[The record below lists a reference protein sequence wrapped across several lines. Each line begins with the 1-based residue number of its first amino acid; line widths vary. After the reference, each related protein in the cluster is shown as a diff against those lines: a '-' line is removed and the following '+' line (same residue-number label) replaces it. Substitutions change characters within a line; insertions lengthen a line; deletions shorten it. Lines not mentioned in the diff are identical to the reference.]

1 MSEEYKKEY
10 ENLRDNNPLVL
21 PADESSKKER
31 SLAHGEIAKETTV
44 IVSISAKKRV
54 SRKFSSSQTGN
65 ATIRKSRSD
74 TERGFKT
81 ASNVP
86 SLDFCAAGLVGRDN
100 EIAALKSSHDRLVK
114 GGKKELILVGGQSG
128 VGKSSV
134 IRSIKNDFSVEGLF
148 VEGKFDM
155 NTSNE
160 PYSGVAE
167 AFGIICR
174 TIKEAG
180 PEAIAD
186 LQHDLRKELGDK
198 PGMLVQLIPELHEIM
213 EVETADE
220 TSVGSIDRADET
232 EGGVDRLRFAFRV
245 LTRVFSS
252 LFSPLVL
259 FLDDLQ
265 WADVSS
271 LQVLEYL
278 ILDKENENPLMVIGS
293 YRSEEVDEN
302 STLHNKM
309 LGFREKTDKF
319 QFRMTEL
326 TIESFSSNDIEKV
339 VTAVLPS
346 FRADHIIGLASL
358 CHQRTLGNPF
368 FTIEFLRMLHFE
380 GMLAFDHKT
389 KTWSWNL
396 SDIEKKTMSTANVV
410 VMLEQQMRKLPKQMQ
425 ALLQC
430 AAYLGSS
437 FSEAT
442 IDLVWSVY
450 GRRLVEERIELT
462 SSLLPLIV
470 ADSIFE
476 KGEKQQYRWTHDKLQ
491 EAALSLSDMRRSTFQ
506 LDIGKTLYYGLTQD
520 QVEEDLFTIVDL
532 INNGNTLKLP
542 EFASVNLR
550 AAEKAREIAAFQA
563 CRDYIAEGISLLQE
577 KDWIQNKSTA
587 LSLYTIGAEAE
598 LVLGNVDT
606 AKRYWETVL
615 SRSDLSTLEML
626 PLQIVKAKALGDV
639 ELKSREALE
648 YCLRLLNNHGCRLA
662 LVRKLAYPQA
672 VASFIRT
679 MKKAKAKQDS
689 FYESMVSSD
698 DKKQK
703 YIGYLLSKAAY
714 NAYNTGDIAMYL
726 LSTVKLV
733 ELTMESG
740 ANEFSATAFA
750 FLGVLSI
757 VVLKDYEAM
766 ERFQHIAL
774 RLLKKFRGMHNAE
787 TSFVG
792 SQLGLFWVQ
801 PLEIG
806 RGMAEKAILAGRRE
820 GDLVYTLWC
829 IMQHVVYVPYST
841 GRPIHTILKGCSN
854 ILAEFEESKAGANI
868 LSHKIH
874 HQMLVNL
881 SDPSCENPN
890 VHIGKIYTD
899 TKEDHKG
906 NLLHLGETIVV
917 EGELAFWHEE
927 YEVSANRA
935 LKVGE
940 THAKTSP
947 AIYLN
952 QIESFHRAVALYAA
966 AIKTK
971 RGKYKRAANK
981 IRKRIAT
988 LAQYE
993 NTTIQY
999 YNLFLSAEYLTLQK
1013 KHKEAKL
1020 KYEQALE
1027 AVGKLCHLHHLGLLN
1042 ERYSDFLQW
1051 ELSLQK
1057 ESRYRLEQAIEY
1069 YREWGAVH
1077 KVKALESRL

>member
-1 MSEEYKKEY
+1 MRMEESEDDKEEHEY
-10 ENLRDNNPLVL
+10 LIDSDSVIHS
-21 PADESSKKER
+21 ADESSKKSTPWSNR
-31 SLAHGEIAKETTV
+31 SMTNSEITTATTV
-44 IVSISAKKRV
+44 TVSVSAGTPVSRRSISH
-54 SRKFSSSQTGN
+54 S
-65 ATIRKSRSD
+65 IRKSKSD
-74 TERGFKT
+74 TGRGFKT

-86 SLDFCAAGLVGRDN
+86 PLDFGAAGLVGRDD
-100 EIAALKSSHDRLVK
+100 EIDALKSSHDRLVK
-114 GGKKELILVGGQSG
+114 GGKKELILVGGH
-128 VGKSSV
+128 
-134 IRSIKNDFSVEGLF
+134 
-148 VEGKFDM
+148 
-155 NTSNE
+155 NE

-648 YCLRLLNNHGCRLA
+648 YCLRLLNSHGYRLA
-662 LVRKLAYPQA
+662 MVRKLAYPQA

-679 MKKAKAKQDS
+679 MKKAKAKPNS
-689 FYESMVSSD
+689 FYESMVASH

-703 YIGYLLSKAAY
+703 YMGYLLSKAAY
-714 NAYNTGDIAMYL
+714 NAYAAGDIAMYL
-726 LSTVKLV
+726 LSTTRLV
-733 ELTMESG
+733 ELTMETG
-740 ANEFSATAFA
+740 ANEFSATAFT

-757 VVLKDYEAM
+757 IVLKDYEAM
-766 ERFQHIAL
+766 ERFQNIAYGML
-774 RLLKKFRGMHNAE
+774 GKFRGMHNAE
-787 TSFVG
+787 TVFVG
-792 SQLGLFWVQ
+792 SQMGLFWVK

-806 RGMAEKAILAGRRE
+806 PGMAEKAILAGRRE
-820 GDLVYTLWC
+820 GDLVYTLWS
-829 IMQHVVYVPYST
+829 IMQDVVYVPYST
-841 GRPIHTILKGCSN
+841 GRPIESILQGCSH
-854 ILAEFEESKAGANI
+854 ILAEFEESKAGAQM

-881 SDPSCENPN
+881 IDPSCENPN
-890 VHIGKIYTD
+890 VHIGKIYTN
-899 TKEDHKG
+899 TEDHKG

-971 RGKYKRAANK
+971 KGKYKRAANK
-981 IRKRIAT
+981 IRKRMAT
-988 LAQYE
+988 LAKYE

-999 YNLFLSAEYLTLQK
+999 YFMFLTAEHLTLQK
-1013 KHKEAKL
+1013 KPKQARL

-1027 AVGKLCHLHHLGLLN
+1027 AVGKLGHLHHLGLFN
-1042 ERYSDFLQW
+1042 EHYSDFLRR

-1057 ESRYRLEQAIEY
+1057 ESRYRLEQAIGY
-1069 YREWGAVH
+1069 YGEWGAVH
-1077 KVKALESRL
+1077 KVKALESKL